1 MTSSAEA
8 CSVACARHAACTATC
23 TATSASA
30 TSASAAYACA
40 ASSRGEAVPAARAA
54 LEIARDALHHAGQ
67 VVVAEGCEEAKQR
80 VRPQH
85 EHVHVEQQHLPH
97 AQGGRLDAWGCGL
110 GAWGCRLCAWGA
122 GRVRGAL
129 CSSTCGPTIPRSQ
142 PYSSAWILRP
152 HSVRGRPPRSSPEIW
167 SRSTCTALWNGRAT
181 RGSAASGLFVI
192 STVGST
198 PASAVAERWAPTA
211 QPGSSCWAPRCA

>member
-23 TATSASA
+23 TATCTAA
-30 TSASAAYACA
+30 AASASAASAASACA

-97 AQGGRLDAWGCGL
+97 AQGGRLDVWGYGL
-110 GAWGCRLCAWGA
+110 GA
-122 GRVRGAL
+122 
-129 CSSTCGPTIPRSQ
+129 
-142 PYSSAWILRP
+142 
-152 HSVRGRPPRSSPEIW
+152 
-167 SRSTCTALWNGRAT
+167 
-181 RGSAASGLFVI
+181 
-192 STVGST
+192 
-198 PASAVAERWAPTA
+198 
-211 QPGSSCWAPRCA
+211 